1 MSARMTV
8 TGFAA
13 GVVVT
18 GLVAAGAASAT
29 IPSSN
34 GGVVSACVNRST
46 GATRIIDAEARRRC
60 TSAERLVT
68 WARSAARGAWSAS
81 AVYAPG
87 DTVQRGGSTYQ
98 ARIASKGRTPAA
110 GRYWTLLAAAGA
122 PGAQGPAGPPGPAG
136 PQGAPGATGSPGPP
150 GERGP
155 STVYRDLGTPWTIPS
170 TYDVVG
176 LDEDVPAGIYAVTAT
191 VQVSS
196 ESNAVEDV
204 TCGLFINVALFS
216 TARTT
221 MLAGSVT
228 TRHALVVL
236 ADQLTLSSPGQI
248 NVKCLRTE
256 NGTGPVKNLSTSRLV
271 AVRVAAA
278 G

>member
-1 MSARMTV
+1 MSTRMAV
-8 TGFAA
+8 VGFAA
-13 GVVVT
+13 GAVVT

-29 IPSSN
+29 IPSSS
-34 GGVVSACVNRST
+34 GGVVSACVNRAT
-46 GATRIIDAEARRRC
+46 GATRIIDTEARRRC

-68 WARSAARGAWSAS
+68 WARSAARGAWSAV

-98 ARIASKGRTPAA
+98 ARIASKGRAPTA

-122 PGAQGPAGPPGPAG
+122 PGAQGSAGPTGPAG
-136 PQGAPGATGSPGPP
+136 PQGAPGVQGPQ

-170 TYDVVG
+170 YYDIVG
-176 LDEDVPAGIYAVTAT
+176 LNVEVPAGIYAVTAT

-204 TCGLFINVALFS
+204 TCGLYVNVALFN

-221 MLAGSVT
+221 LLAGSVT

-236 ADQLTLSSPGQI
+236 TDQLALSSPGQI

-256 NGTGPVKNLSTSRLV
+256 NGSGPVKSLSTSRLV
-271 AVRVAAA
+271 AVKVAVS